1 MGKNGKTGKMGKK
14 WKSGEKLIEK
24 LETAGSHWGKM
35 GKQKRKTGKQKRKTG
50 KRREDRWSCLETT
63 KRKCDTKGAEDET
76 AGQREKL

>member
-1 MGKNGKTGKMGKK
+1 MGEK
-14 WKSGEKLIEK
+14 WKIGEKLIEK
-24 LETAGSHWGKM
+24 WETAGLNQGKR
-35 GKQKRKTGKQKRKTG
+35 GKQKRKTSKQKRKTG